1 MAKVDIKPGATLIH
15 VYDGNPKK
23 IDTFLDPAALFA
35 DLVDNDNAA
44 GSQDVK
50 NAAKATAL

>member
-23 IDTFLDPAALFA
+23 LDTFLNPAALFA

-44 GSQDVK
+44 GS
-50 NAAKATAL
+50 